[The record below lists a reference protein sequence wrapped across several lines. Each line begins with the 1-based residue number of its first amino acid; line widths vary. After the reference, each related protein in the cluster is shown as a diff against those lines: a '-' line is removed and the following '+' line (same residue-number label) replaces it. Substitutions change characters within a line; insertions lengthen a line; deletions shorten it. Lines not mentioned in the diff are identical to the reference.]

1 MSVEKFSR
9 RPARVVAGACTA
21 LVLTLVA
28 ACAGNGD
35 AGANS
40 KSDKADSARQV
51 ELPVKKAQGKPIVVG
66 MINNDTNAAGNFAN
80 MGQATRA
87 AVKYVNNNLGGAGG
101 RPIRLEYCNS
111 NGTTAAS
118 ANCAAQIL
126 EQKPAAV
133 IGGLDLGS
141 DGSLPVLAKAG
152 VPYVATTPISAT
164 ELTSPDSF
172 SFFAG
177 AAGSQIA
184 ASVYAAKELHT
195 KKAAVLFNENPQARL
210 AAERFVRDVLKAQ
223 GVKKVTMVPFGV
235 NETDVAGPLSQA
247 LQGGTDTVFGIMPEP
262 GCVNVLK
269 AKQSL
274 ASTATYVFTG
284 NCAAPGVLKAGG
296 SAADGSYFPVSVQP
310 ADADTP
316 DTKAFRAAI
325 AKYAPSVDL
334 GFYPESAFA
343 ATVSLSRVLGRTAKP
358 DDPAAVIKAFHA
370 LKNEPTFVGPPVTC
384 DGKQVAGLPSVCTNQ
399 VRIVKSENGRLQDV
413 AGRWYSG

>member
-1 MSVEKFSR
+1 MGKLSR
-9 RPARVVAGACTA
+9 KPVRAAAGVCTA
-21 LVLTLVA
+21 LALTLVA
-28 ACAGNGD
+28 ACAGNSDSGSTGESGK
-35 AGANS
+35 A
-40 KSDKADSARQV
+40 DKAGQV
-51 ELPVKKAQGKPIVVG
+51 ALPVKKAQGKPIVIG

-80 MGQATRA
+80 MGQAARA

-118 ANCAAQIL
+118 ANCAAQVL

-133 IGGLDLGS
+133 IGGLDLGA

-152 VPYVATTPISAT
+152 VPYVATTPISLI

-172 SFFAG
+172 SFVAG
-177 AAGSQIA
+177 SPGSQIA
-184 ASVYAAKELHT
+184 AAIYAAKELHT

-210 AAERFVRDVLKAQ
+210 SAERFVRDVLKAQ

-284 NCAAPGVLKAGG
+284 NCAAPGVLKAAG

-310 ADADTP
+310 ANSDTADA
-316 DTKAFRAAI
+316 KAFRAAM

-343 ATVSLSRVLGRTAKP
+343 ATVTLADVLGKTDKP
-358 DDPAAVIKAFHA
+358 DDPAAVIKAFRA
-370 LKNEPTFVGPPVTC
+370 LKDEPTFVGPPATC
-384 DGKQVAGLPSVCTNQ
+384 DGKQVPGMSSLCAKD
-399 VRIVKSENGRLQDV
+399 VRIVKSENGQLQDV